1 MNISKSLAKMPTK
14 GLALT
19 KKALQWSIT
28 HTMYE
33 QLMNEDKLQQ
43 RASETD
49 DYTEGVNAFLEKR
62 MPKFNGE

>member
-1 MNISKSLAKMPTK
+1 
-14 GLALT
+14 
-19 KKALQWSIT
+19 
-28 HTMYE
+28 MYE